1 MKSATQRSN
10 LQNGTLQG
18 AQRQHLS
25 SFPLGR
31 LKASRGAKTRGNV
44 ERVTAGLRTRSPL
57 KCDTCQLVC
66 FSGCLLHPYKQD
78 KVWPLDEES
87 TRAKSNVETRR
98 PPSVKEIRFLG
109 VFLVVVTISVNPLSR
124 PHQLLLLW
132 PKAFIYETGT
142 GDGQALRLEKRS
154 EPIQQRIKPRPSPRS
169 AELARHRPPPGS
181 KHTHS
186 DTSTENENQ
195 PRGGRRG
202 RWKSLCKSTFYDK
215 ASTSPGFR
223 THTRRR

>member
-1 MKSATQRSN
+1 MKSETQRSN
-10 LQNGTLQG
+10 LLNGTLQG
-18 AQRQHLS
+18 AQHQHLS

-109 VFLVVVTISVNPLSR
+109 VFLVVVTVSVNPLSR
-124 PHQLLLLW
+124 PHHRYSCDQKHSYMRQELGMAKPSDWTRDQSRFSSESNHDPLYGQL
-132 PKAFIYETGT
+132 
-142 GDGQALRLEKRS
+142 S
-154 EPIQQRIKPRPSPRS
+154 
-169 AELARHRPPPGS
+169 
-181 KHTHS
+181 
-186 DTSTENENQ
+186 
-195 PRGGRRG
+195 
-202 RWKSLCKSTFYDK
+202 
-215 ASTSPGFR
+215 
-223 THTRRR
+223 